1 MTDSRFSDGHVL
13 EVDLTNEELSPYEVP
28 KTWTRQDLGGRELG
42 LRLLQEEQP
51 SECFP
56 FDENSVLVF
65 AVGTSAETDGSDDA
79 RHWVGGVSPRT
90 GDPGGS
96 WIEGRFGKALTRSG
110 YAGIVVRGRA
120 DALTTLVVEDGTAR
134 LAETTHLWGAKV
146 DECKRVLTADGGVCA
161 CVGPAGE
168 NFAKIAEIVY
178 DGDCPT
184 EGDGLGAVMGAKR
197 LKAIV
202 VDGGGGVPVNDN
214 QSSRGAGWSF
224 PEATPETAAEMCRR
238 CRQYG
243 LDAARVEAA
252 VAATIDS
259 LEGYDWSN
267 GNTLLELLERIA
279 YMDGIGEV
287 LGDGVE
293 SVHRHLGSDTTGA
306 ESGAIPSP
314 RTDGGAERRD

>member
-1 MTDSRFSDGHVL
+1 MTDSRFPDGHVL

-28 KTWTRQDLGGRELG
+28 KTRAGQVLGGRELG

-65 AVGTSAETDGSDDA
+65 AVDTSAETNSSDDA

-96 WIEGRFGKALTRSG
+96 WVEGRFGTSLTRAG

-134 LAETTHLWGAKV
+134 LAKTTHLWGAKV
-146 DECKRVLTADGGVCA
+146 DECERVLTADGGVCA

-168 NFAKIAEIVY
+168 NFVKIAEIVH

-202 VDGGGGVPVNDN
+202 VDGGVPVSDN
-214 QSSRGAGWSF
+214 QSGHGTVWSF
-224 PEATPETAAEMCRR
+224 PEATPETAAEMRRR

-243 LDAARVEAA
+243 LDAGRVEAA
-252 VAATIDS
+252 VTVTIDS
-259 LEGYDWSN
+259 LEAYDWSD

-293 SVHRHLGSDTTGA
+293 SVHRHLGSDTTGS